1 MALPLDRRNV
11 IPHPPRRL
19 ALALAAVATGIAL
32 TVSVAGPASTYADG
46 GSEMISVQPTP
57 TPTPTPIKAHKV
69 KAVKT
74 PKADEWTVIDV
85 GDGTWD

>member
-1 MALPLDRRNV
+1 MSAPLDRRNV

-19 ALALAAVATGIAL
+19 ALAVAAVATGIAL
-32 TVSVAGPASTYADG
+32 TVSAAGPASTYADG

-57 TPTPTPIKAHKV
+57 TPTKQHKA